1 MIRVEQLTKKYAATV
16 AVDNLSF
23 RVDRGE
29 IVGFLGPNGAGKTT
43 TMRIISGYL
52 PATGGRVE
60 VAGRDVFKE
69 SMEVR
74 KRIGYLPENCPLYLD
89 MRVDEYLKYRAN
101 LKGVPL
107 RDRKER
113 IRAVKLKCSLM
124 DVSSRIIG
132 QLSKGYRQRV
142 GLADALVHD
151 PEILILDEPTAGLD
165 PNQIRQVRKMI
176 RTFAETHTILLST
189 HILPEVETTCDRV
202 LIINDGKIIA
212 SDTPETLRNRLQSS
226 AHLELE
232 VKAPEEEVKKA
243 FKRLKGIR
251 CMHTRILDE
260 WTLAKLECEEG
271 LDLRDKVFDMVVQQ
285 GWKLREL
292 HQDKKS
298 LEDVFVELTG
308 REEPAP
314 DPSDTARGTAGGI
327 PAA

>member
-29 IVGFLGPNGAGKTT
+29 VVGFLGPNGAGKTT

-60 VAGRDVFKE
+60 VAGRDVFKD

-113 IRAVKLKCSLM
+113 IREVKLKCSLM

-142 GLADALVHD
+142 GLADALLGSPPV
-151 PEILILDEPTAGLD
+151 LILDEPSAGLD
-165 PNQIRQVRKMI
+165 PNQIRQVRDLI
-176 RTFAETHTILLST
+176 RNLGGKQTVLLSS
-189 HILPEVETTCDRV
+189 HILPEIEATCCSVVVIDRGQLV
-202 LIINDGKIIA
+202 AKGSIDEIRLEQAPVAVRLLLANCRDTLVTQFEDHQLVQRLSKTASRRAEHTSLLIELSDDGVGDVGEAIA
-212 SDTPETLRNRLQSS
+212 ALVACAVDAGARVHEATPE
-226 AHLELE
+226 
-232 VKAPEEEVKKA
+232 AP
-243 FKRLKGIR
+243 
-251 CMHTRILDE
+251 
-260 WTLAKLECEEG
+260 
-271 LDLRDKVFDMVVQQ
+271 
-285 GWKLREL
+285 
-292 HQDKKS
+292 S
-298 LEDVFVELTG
+298 LEDVFSRLT
-308 REEPAP
+308 RSEETEKTTEKTEPEA
-314 DPSDTARGTAGGI
+314 
-327 PAA
+327 

>member
-60 VAGRDVFKE
+60 VAGRDVFKD

-113 IRAVKLKCSLM
+113 IREVKLKCSLM

-226 AHLELE
+226 ARLELE
-232 VKAPEEEVKKA
+232 VKAPEEEVKNA
-243 FKRLKGIR
+243 LKRLKGIR
-251 CMHTRILDE
+251 CMHTRTLDE

-292 HQDKKS
+292 RQDKKS
-298 LEDVFVELTG
+298 LEDVFVELTS
-308 REEPAP
+308 RKEPTP
-314 DPSDTARGTAGGI
+314 DPADTARGTAKGI